1 MITNK
6 KVAQN
11 SPIRWGEEMMQ
22 QIDITFKKK
31 KKKGGHYSSRS

>member
-6 KVAQN
+6 NGSTKSTHKMGRGNDATNWYYFQK
-11 SPIRWGEEMMQ
+11 E
-22 QIDITFKKK
+22 